1 MTRSAPRPLTV
12 LFVCEH
18 GVFRSRVAAAFFD
31 LHAPAQ
37 WRAASAGRDPGGT
50 VETAARLLAGTPAA
64 TQLDTAAP
72 RHVDAFVDA
81 DRVITIDC
89 DLPGAIRWSLD
100 HDDAEG
106 VVAELR
112 GRVQALVAELAR

>member
-1 MTRSAPRPLTV
+1 M
-12 LFVCEH
+12 
-18 GVFRSRVAAAFFD
+18 AAAFFD
-31 LHAPAQ
+31 LHAPPE
-37 WRAASAGRDPGGT
+37 WRAGSAGRDPGGT
-50 VETAARLLAGTPAA
+50 VE
-64 TQLDTAAP
+64 TAAP

-100 HDDAEG
+100 HEDAEG

-112 GRVQALVAELAR
+112 ERVQPLVAELAR